1 MCDSLKYVDV
11 MVYKWLVK
19 NMIEDRD
26 FYYET
31 LFKISNKVIKYEKIY
46 SNNQYNFITF
56 VFDIFDFLTLK
67 NVTTKYSKDYA

>member
-1 MCDSLKYVDV
+1 
-11 MVYKWLVK
+11 
-19 NMIEDRD
+19 MIEDRD

-67 NVTTKYSKDYA
+67 NVTTKYSKNYA